1 MVEDKKY
8 FVRVLA
14 SLVIMLVATILMKFL
29 VGLPTFLAVFYGV
42 LVGAMFLDEGG
53 VYLF

>member
-29 VGLPTFLAVFYGV
+29 VGLPTFLAVFSGNGTG
-42 LVGAMFLDEGG
+42 LQRIEIT
-53 VYLF
+53 